1 MPDAGTVPILVADRV
16 SRRYP
21 VRGASGPSARGVVRA
36 LDSVSFELRHG
47 EIVGVVGRSGAGKST
62 LARVLLG
69 LEPADEGSV
78 RYAGSPLQSL
88 SRSDLLRMRRVV
100 QVVFQDPH
108 SSLDPRQSIGGILSE
123 PLAVHKLVPRAKRR
137 ERCLELLS
145 GVGLPSDEDLLG
157 RLPRE
162 LSGGERQ
169 RVAIARAIACS
180 PELLILDEPVSAL
193 DASVRGQVLNLLLE
207 LHRRAGLAMMV
218 IAHDVRLISHLC
230 VRVAVVAE
238 GRIVE
243 EGPVGRVLGRPA
255 NQVTAELLAAARWLE
270 AGPQEGAG
278 VSRSEPRPGS

>member
-1 MPDAGTVPILVADRV
+1 MFDAGTVPILVADRV
-16 SRRYP
+16 SRRY
-21 VRGASGPSARGVVRA
+21 RARGRQGAVHA
-36 LDSVSFELRHG
+36 LDSVSFALRPG

-69 LEPADEGSV
+69 LEPPDEGSV
-78 RYAGSPLQSL
+78 RYAGRPLRGLTRTELQG
-88 SRSDLLRMRRVV
+88 MRRAV

-108 SSLDPRQSIGGILSE
+108 SSLDPRQTIGSILSE
-123 PLAVHKLVPRAKRR
+123 PLAVHNLVPRGRRR
-137 ERCLELLS
+137 EGCAELLAS
-145 GVGLPSDEDLLG
+145 VGLPSDVELLR

-180 PELLILDEPVSAL
+180 PQLLILDEPVSAL

-207 LHRRAGLAMMV
+207 LHVRTGLAMMV

-230 VRVAVVAE
+230 VRVAVLAK

-243 EGPVGRVLGRPA
+243 DGSVGQVLGRPSSPG
-255 NQVTAELLAAARWLE
+255 TAELIAAATWLE
-270 AGPQEGAG
+270 AGP
-278 VSRSEPRPGS
+278 RPGTAVPWGEPGGGN